1 MTVVALRRG
10 DRFFVQ
16 ALRYSAV
23 TSRRAGGAP
32 ALRELARPLSAWA
45 DRSLMKAFYSDVF
58 ELPLPEGH
66 RFPMAK
72 YRLLRERVLSEGIV
86 EPENL
91 LLPPAA
97 EDEAL
102 LRVHTAE
109 YLAKLTTG
117 TLLTPEI
124 RRIGFPWSLAMVER
138 SRRSVGATLAAANW
152 ALEEG
157 VAANLAGGTH
167 HAFADCGEGFCIFN
181 DVAVA
186 IRDLQ
191 TRRLIGRA
199 IVIDLDVHQ
208 GNGTASIFAG
218 DDSVFTLSLHGAK
231 NFPLRKFASDLD
243 VPLADGIGDAEY
255 LEALEGAL
263 HAAFADQVEAASRFD
278 VAFYIAGADPYERD
292 RLGRLKLT
300 LDGLRRRDL
309 AVFERCE
316 GYGVPVVVTMG
327 GGYSPDPHDI
337 AEVHA
342 QTIREAK
349 ELWRRRQVASKA
361 ST

>member
-1 MTVVALRRG
+1 
-10 DRFFVQ
+10 
-16 ALRYSAV
+16 
-23 TSRRAGGAP
+23 
-32 ALRELARPLSAWA
+32 
-45 DRSLMKAFYSDVF
+45 MKAFYSDVF

-72 YRLLRERVLSEGIV
+72 YRLLRERVLAEGIV
-86 EPENL
+86 EPEDL
-91 LLPPAA
+91 LLPPPA

-109 YLAKLTTG
+109 YLLKLTTG
-117 TLLTPEI
+117 TLSIPEI
-124 RRIGFPWSLAMVER
+124 RRIGFPWSPKMVER

-152 ALEEG
+152 ALKEG

-191 TRRLIGRA
+191 ARELVRRA

-208 GNGTASIFAG
+208 GNGTAAIFAS
-218 DDSVFTLSLHGAK
+218 DASVFTLSLHGAK
-231 NFPLRKFASDLD
+231 NFPLRKFPSDLD
-243 VPLADGIGDAEY
+243 VPLTDGIGDAEY
-255 LEALEGAL
+255 LEALAGAL
-263 HAAFADQVEAASRFD
+263 DAAFASQAEEGARFH

-300 LDGLRRRDL
+300 LEGLRQRDV

-316 GYGVPVVVTMG
+316 RHGLPVVLTMG

-342 QTIREAK
+342 QTIAEAK
-349 ELWRRRQVASKA
+349 AWWRRRQVTAP
-361 ST
+361 

>member
-1 MTVVALRRG
+1 
-10 DRFFVQ
+10 
-16 ALRYSAV
+16 
-23 TSRRAGGAP
+23 
-32 ALRELARPLSAWA
+32 
-45 DRSLMKAFYSDVF
+45 MKAFYSDVF

-66 RFPMAK
+66 RFPMSK
-72 YRLLRERVLSEGIV
+72 FRLLRERVLSEGIV
-86 EPENL
+86 APENL

-97 EDEAL
+97 EDDAL
-102 LRVHTAE
+102 LRVHTPE
-109 YLAKLTTG
+109 YLAKLMTG
-117 TLLTPEI
+117 TLSTPEI
-124 RRIGFPWSLAMVER
+124 RRIGFPWSPAMVER
-138 SRRSVGATLAAANW
+138 SRRSVGATLEAANW
-152 ALEEG
+152 ALKEG
-157 VAANLAGGTH
+157 VAVNLAGGTH

-191 TRRLIGRA
+191 ARQAVRRA

-208 GNGTASIFAG
+208 GNGTAAIFAE
-218 DDSVFTLSLHGAK
+218 DASVFTLSLHGAK

-255 LEALEGAL
+255 LDALDGAL
-263 HAAFADQVEAASRFD
+263 DATFTGQADEGKRFD
-278 VAFYIAGADPYERD
+278 IAFYIAGADPYERD

-300 LDGLRRRDL
+300 LEGLRMRDR

-316 GYGVPVVVTMG
+316 RYGLPVVVTMG

-349 ELWRRRQVASKA
+349 ELWRRRQTASNDLA
-361 ST
+361 

>member
-1 MTVVALRRG
+1 MVWISVEEDPLR
-10 DRFFVQ
+10 
-16 ALRYSAV
+16 
-23 TSRRAGGAP
+23 
-32 ALRELARPLSAWA
+32 
-45 DRSLMKAFYSDVF
+45 MKAFYSDVF

-97 EDEAL
+97 QDEVL
-102 LRVHTAE
+102 LRVHTEE

-117 TLLTPEI
+117 TLSTPEI
-124 RRIGFPWSLAMVER
+124 RRIGFPWSPAMVER

-152 ALEEG
+152 ALQEG

-191 TRRLIGRA
+191 ARRLIGRA
-199 IVIDLDVHQ
+199 LVIDLDVHQ

-231 NFPLRKFASDLD
+231 NFPLRKFPSDLD

-255 LEALEGAL
+255 LEALEEAL
-263 HAAFADQVEAASRFD
+263 RAAFAGQAEEATRFD

-300 LDGLRRRDL
+300 LEGLRRRDK

-316 GYGVPVVVTMG
+316 RNGLPVVVTMG

-349 ELWRRRQVASKA
+349 ASWMRRLTSRAA
-361 ST
+361 AAPGDE

>member
-1 MTVVALRRG
+1 
-10 DRFFVQ
+10 
-16 ALRYSAV
+16 
-23 TSRRAGGAP
+23 
-32 ALRELARPLSAWA
+32 
-45 DRSLMKAFYSDVF
+45 MKAFYSDVF

-72 YRLLRERVLSEGIV
+72 YRLLRERVLEQGIV

-97 EDEAL
+97 DDEVL

-109 YLAKLTTG
+109 YLQKLTTG
-117 TLLTPEI
+117 TLAVPEI
-124 RRIGFPWSLAMVER
+124 RRIGFPWSPAMVER
-138 SRRSVGATLAAANW
+138 SRRSVGATLAAADW
-152 ALEEG
+152 ALKEG
-157 VAANLAGGTH
+157 VAVNLAGGTH

-181 DVAVA
+181 DVSVA

-191 TRRLIGRA
+191 ARRAIRRA

-208 GNGTASIFAG
+208 GNGTASIFAD
-218 DDSVFTLSLHGAK
+218 DDSAFTLSLHGAK
-231 NFPLRKFASDLD
+231 NFPLRKFPSDLD

-255 LEALEGAL
+255 LEALHGAL
-263 HAAFADQVEAASRFD
+263 DAAFAGQAEEASRFD
-278 VAFYIAGADPYERD
+278 FAFYIAGADPYERD

-300 LDGLRRRDL
+300 LAGLRQRDL

-316 GYGVPVVVTMG
+316 RYGLPVVVAMG

-349 ELWRRRQVASKA
+349 ASWTRRLKRPAGAVPGGE
-361 ST
+361 